1 MPLPLSALVPLNF
14 LRVQSLIAA
23 NPSGRPSVVTA
34 RLECMRMP
42 QGEFTLEV
50 QPSKMWVIES
60 FTERLRMFFGTDDSR
75 LQALSPAV
83 IAKTRIDGLNT
94 HELSP
99 LERGPWQALRHN
111 ATVHPPGW
119 GRCNGVVSHETRQAA
134 PVGATPGLAAI
145 TSWE

>member
-1 MPLPLSALVPLNF
+1 
-14 LRVQSLIAA
+14 
-23 NPSGRPSVVTA
+23 
-34 RLECMRMP
+34 MP

-99 LERGPWQALRHN
+99 LERGP
-111 ATVHPPGW
+111 
-119 GRCNGVVSHETRQAA
+119 
-134 PVGATPGLAAI
+134 
-145 TSWE
+145 